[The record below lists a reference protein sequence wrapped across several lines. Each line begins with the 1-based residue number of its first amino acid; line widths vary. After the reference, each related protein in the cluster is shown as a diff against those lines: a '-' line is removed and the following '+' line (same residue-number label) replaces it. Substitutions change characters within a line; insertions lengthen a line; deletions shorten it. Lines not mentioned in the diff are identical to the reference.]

1 MMGPVT
7 LLFLSLVAVLSVLQV
22 ACLFVVWRE
31 SARAARTLDDVTE
44 QLRRSLA
51 PVQENLS
58 RAARNFAHVTDL
70 TTLEAR
76 RADELLTDIAAK
88 VGSIKG
94 FLEHVVLPLGTYL
107 GAFAAAL
114 RLTRRALRFFRRRR

>member
-1 MMGPVT
+1 MT
-7 LLFLSLVAVLSVLQV
+7 LLFLGLVAVLSVLQV

-31 SARAARTLDDVTE
+31 GARAARTLDDVTE
-44 QLRRSLA
+44 QLGRSLA
-51 PVQENLS
+51 PLQENLS

-70 TTLEAR
+70 TTLQAR
-76 RADELLTDIAAK
+76 RVDEVLTDIAAK

-107 GAFAAAL
+107 GTFAATL
-114 RLTRRALRFFRRRR
+114 RLAGRASRLLRRRR